1 MKWHAIFVQRSL
13 DALQPSMSDP
23 SEGEKKCGEV
33 IYMTKQL
40 CFCQLRNSI
49 KGGGRLESE
58 EGFFG
63 DDIVP
68 STYPNKPQI

>member
-33 IYMTKQL
+33 IYDQTIVFL
-40 CFCQLRNSI
+40 PI
-49 KGGGRLESE
+49 KEFHKRWW
-58 EGFFG
+58 
-63 DDIVP
+63 
-68 STYPNKPQI
+68 